1 MVLDLPILTIL
12 LLTPALGAVL
22 VFLAGRNPETARI
35 AALAISVIPLVL
47 SVVLLLGF
55 FPATGV
61 ELRSY
66 TPVGSSFVYRAYES
80 SPWMPMFGANPSADA
95 AVSYAVGVDELSVP
109 LVFLTCLLTT
119 LALIINW
126 DEHHR
131 VREFYAMFLF
141 METTILGVFVSLDF
155 FLFFLFWELGLVPMY
170 FIIAVWG
177 GPRKRYAALKFF
189 LYTFVASIPV
199 LIGIFAFYFYGGTFS
214 MVSLIDKAR
223 SGALVPAGT
232 IQNVLFVALL
242 AGFGTKLP
250 TWPLHTWLPDAH
262 VEAPTGGSVILAG
275 VLLKLGGYALIRV
288 NVQMLP
294 QGSQDMYWVA
304 AILGTIS
311 ILYGAIVCLAQDD
324 LKRLVA
330 YSSVSHMGF
339 VTLGIAAG
347 VLATRSPATMSGG
360 LLGMSGAIFQMFAH
374 GIVSAALFMVAGA
387 LGHKAGT
394 RNISEFGG
402 IAAVAPRM
410 STFMMVAFLASLGL
424 PGLVGFV
431 AELSVFLGTYAA
443 FGLLV
448 LIPILTVV
456 FTAAY
461 YIWAMQRA
469 IFGPLNPRWK
479 GLEDAHPHEIVP
491 MAVLCVL
498 FALFGI
504 LPFLLLD
511 MTIRWAARALGVA

>member
-1 MVLDLPILTIL
+1 M
-12 LLTPALGAVL
+12 
-22 VFLAGRNPETARI
+22 
-35 AALAISVIPLVL
+35 
-47 SVVLLLGF
+47 
-55 FPATGV
+55 
-61 ELRSY
+61 
-66 TPVGSSFVYRAYES
+66 
-80 SPWMPMFGANPSADA
+80 
-95 AVSYAVGVDELSVP
+95 
-109 LVFLTCLLTT
+109 FLTCLLTT
-119 LALIINW
+119 LALVINW
-126 DEHHR
+126 DEKRR

-155 FLFFLFWELGLVPMY
+155 FLFFLFWEVGLVPMY

-177 GPRKRYAALKFF
+177 GPRRQYAALKFF
-189 LYTFVASIPV
+189 LFTFAASIPV
-199 LIGIFAFYFYGGTFS
+199 LIGIFAFYGYGQTFS
-214 MVSLIDKAR
+214 MTRLIELAR
-223 SGALVPAGT
+223 TGALVPAGT
-232 IQNVLFVALL
+232 VQNLLFIALL

-294 QGSQDMYWVA
+294 QGAHEVYGVA
-304 AILGTIS
+304 AILGAIS
-311 ILYGAIVCLAQDD
+311 ILYGAVVCLAQDD

-330 YSSVSHMGF
+330 FSSVSHMGF
-339 VTLGIAAG
+339 VTLGIAASVVASG
-347 VLATRSPATMSGG
+347 SPGG
-360 LLGMSGAIFQMFAH
+360 LLGLSGAVFQMFAH
-374 GIVSAALFMVAGA
+374 GIVSAALFMVAGSI
-387 LGHKAGT
+387 GHKAGT
-394 RNISEFGG
+394 RNISELGG
-402 IAAVAPRM
+402 IAAVTPKM
-410 STFMMVAFLASLGL
+410 SAFLMIAFLASLGL

-448 LIPILTVV
+448 LIPLLTVV

-479 GLEDAHPHEIVP
+479 GLEDAHTYETVP
-491 MAVLCVL
+491 LAVLTAL
-498 FALFGI
+498 FAFFGI

-511 MTIRWAARALGVA
+511 MTVQWAARVLGVP

>member
-1 MVLDLPILTIL
+1 VIRIVLDFPILSVIL
-12 LLTPALGAVL
+12 LAPALGAL
-22 VFLAGRNPETARI
+22 VVYLGGRNDRTARF
-35 AALAISVIPLVL
+35 AALAISFIPLLL
-47 SVVLLLGF
+47 SIVLLLGF

-61 ELRSY
+61 GLRSY
-66 TPVGSSFVYRAYES
+66 TSPGSSLTYRAYES
-80 SPWMPMFGANPSADA
+80 APWFPNA
-95 AVSYAVGVDELSVP
+95 AVTYTVGVDELSVP
-109 LVFLTCLLTT
+109 LVFLTTLLTT

-126 DEHHR
+126 DERHR

-155 FLFFLFWELGLVPMY
+155 FLFFLFWEVGLVPMY

-177 GPRKRYAALKFF
+177 GPRRRYASLKFF
-189 LYTFVASIPV
+189 LYTFVASVPV
-199 LIGIFAFYFYGGTFS
+199 LIGIFAFFLYGKTFN
-214 MVSLIDKAR
+214 MVELIELAR
-223 SGALVPAGT
+223 SGALIPAGT
-232 IQNVLFVALL
+232 FQNILFVALL

-294 QGSQDMYWVA
+294 QGAQDMYWVA

-330 YSSVSHMGF
+330 FSSVSHMGF

-347 VLATRSPATMSGG
+347 VVAARSPATTGGG

-374 GIVSAALFMVAGA
+374 GIVSAALFMVAGS

-394 RNISEFGG
+394 RNISELGG
-402 IAAVAPRM
+402 IAGVTPRI
-410 STFMMVAFLASLGL
+410 STFMMISFLASLGL

-456 FTAAY
+456 LTAAY

-469 IFGPLNPRWK
+469 IFGPPNPRWK
-479 GLEDAHPHEIVP
+479 DLEDAHSYETVP
-491 MAVLCVL
+491 LAVLCAL
-498 FALFGI
+498 FAVFGI
-504 LPFLLLD
+504 LPFLFLD
-511 MTIRWAARALGVA
+511 MTVSWAARVLGVA

>member
-1 MVLDLPILTIL
+1 MIRIVLDLPILSVML
-12 LLTPALGAVL
+12 VVPALGAVI
-22 VFLAGRNPETARI
+22 VYVAGRTDKNARI
-35 AALAISVIPLVL
+35 IALAISFIPLVL

-61 ELRSY
+61 GLASF
-66 TPVGSSFVYRAYES
+66 TPPGSPLAYRAYES
-80 SPWMPMFGANPSADA
+80 ASWFPQAS
-95 AVSYAVGVDELSVP
+95 VTYTVGVDELSVP
-109 LVFLTCLLTT
+109 LVFLTALLTT

-126 DEHHR
+126 DERHR
-131 VREFYAMFLF
+131 VREFYAMFLL

-155 FLFFLFWELGLVPMY
+155 FLFFLFWEVGLVPMY

-177 GPRKRYAALKFF
+177 GPRKQYASLKFF
-189 LYTFVASIPV
+189 LYTFLASVPV
-199 LIGIFAFYFYGGTFS
+199 LIGIFAFYFYGQTFNMVQLIERARGGT
-214 MVSLIDKAR
+214 LI
-223 SGALVPAGT
+223 PAGT
-232 IQNVLFVALL
+232 VQNILFVALL

-304 AILGTIS
+304 AILGGVS

-347 VLATRSPATMSGG
+347 IVARTTTGG
-360 LLGMSGAIFQMFAH
+360 LLGMSGAVFQMFAH
-374 GIVSAALFMVAGA
+374 GIVSAALFMIAGS

-394 RNISEFGG
+394 RNISELGG
-402 IAAVAPRM
+402 IAAVTPRI
-410 STFMMVAFLASLGL
+410 SAFMMIAFLASLGL

-456 FTAAY
+456 FTGAY

-479 GLEDAHPHEIVP
+479 DLEDAHTYEAVP
-491 MAVLCVL
+491 LAVLTVL
-498 FALFGI
+498 FAVFGI
-504 LPFLLLD
+504 LPFLFLD
-511 MTIRWAARALGVA
+511 MTVSWAARVLGG